1 MKNRAFLTLPVKPYR
16 SNPTGQTLPVKSYR
30 SNPAGQTLPVKP
42 SYQTLPVKPYRSN
55 PTGQT
60 FLSNPNSQT
69 LPVKP
74 YRSNPTGQT
83 LPVKPYWSNPTGQ
96 TLPVKSTGQIYRSNP
111 TIKALHTGTP
121 IHSNCSKYPNHPSQ
135 PIGGYYHSADDG
147 DIVRGGGV
155 ARGQSEG
162 VHVPQVRR
170 LGFGIE

>member
-1 MKNRAFLTLPVKPYR
+1 LTPKPKKLDPRSRMKNRAFLTPPVKPCRSNPTGQTLPVKPCRSNPTGQTLPVKHYRSNTTGQTSTGQIYR
-16 SNPTGQTLPVKSYR
+16 SNPTGQTLPVKHYR
-30 SNPAGQTLPVKP
+30 SNLA
-42 SYQTLPVKPYRSN
+42 
-55 PTGQT
+55 
-60 FLSNPNSQT
+60 
-69 LPVKP
+69 
-74 YRSNPTGQT
+74 
-83 LPVKPYWSNPTGQ
+83 
-96 TLPVKSTGQIYRSNP
+96 GQIYRSNP